1 MKTTNNKTKK
11 AFNFNDATNLNYQL
25 SEYINANLYDD
36 NLTIQKDNKI
46 IVFNWNFE
54 PQRTGTGTQ
63 QNTYKRITIENK
75 AKQIINHLNK

>member
-1 MKTTNNKTKK
+1 MKTTNNKTNK
-11 AFNFNDATNLNYQL
+11 AFNYNDAKNVKFEL
-25 SEYINANLYDD
+25 SQYINANLWDD

-63 QNTYKRITIENK
+63 QQT
-75 AKQIINHLNK
+75 